1 LLRVLSSFTWKDYGR
16 AIVDI
21 AIVAY
26 LFYQVFVLIRGTRA
40 VQLLKGIGILFVLL
54 QVTDYLELYTV
65 NWLLGTVSEMLIIAI
80 PVVFSAEIR
89 RALEQIGRGRLFT
102 RSLFLGPDAT
112 PEQVVEAV
120 TDAVF
125 KLSNDKTGAL
135 IIIQREV
142 GLEEHM
148 DEAVTLD
155 SLVSSELLQ
164 NIFVKTSP
172 LHDGAAI
179 IRGGRI
185 AAAACF
191 LPSTQEA
198 VDIELGS
205 RHRAAL
211 GITQVSDA
219 IAVIVSEETG
229 TVSLAIG
236 GRLLRGLDAK
246 TLKEKLMELLPQ
258 RQPVSQLFHRRSSK

>member
-1 LLRVLSSFTWKDYGR
+1 MLRVLSSFTWKDYGR

-120 TDAVF
+120 TDA
-125 KLSNDKTGAL
+125 
-135 IIIQREV
+135 
-142 GLEEHM
+142 
-148 DEAVTLD
+148 
-155 SLVSSELLQ
+155 
-164 NIFVKTSP
+164 
-172 LHDGAAI
+172 
-179 IRGGRI
+179 
-185 AAAACF
+185 
-191 LPSTQEA
+191 
-198 VDIELGS
+198 
-205 RHRAAL
+205 
-211 GITQVSDA
+211 
-219 IAVIVSEETG
+219 
-229 TVSLAIG
+229 
-236 GRLLRGLDAK
+236 
-246 TLKEKLMELLPQ
+246 
-258 RQPVSQLFHRRSSK
+258 

>member
-1 LLRVLSSFTWKDYGR
+1 MLRVLASFTWKDYVR

-40 VQLLKGIGILFVLL
+40 VQLLKGIAILFVLL
-54 QVTDYLELYTV
+54 QVTNFLELYTV
-65 NWLLGTVSEMLIIAI
+65 NWLLGRVSEMLVVAI

-89 RALEQIGRGRLFT
+89 RALEQIGRGRLFA
-102 RSLFLGPDAT
+102 RSLLLGPDAT

-125 KLSNDKTGAL
+125 KLSKDKVGAL
-135 IIIQREV
+135 IVIQRDV

-148 DEAVTLD
+148 DEAVALD

-164 NIFVKTSP
+164 NIFVKNSP

-185 AAAACF
+185 AAASCF
-191 LPSTQEA
+191 LPSTQES
-198 VDIELGS
+198 VGLELGS

-219 IAVIVSEETG
+219 IAVTVSEETG

-246 TLKEKLMELLPQ
+246 TLKEKLTELLPQ
-258 RQPVSQLFHRRSSK
+258 KQPVNPLFHRRSSK